1 MTWNPEP
8 AGRDRWRRTFTIA
21 RRIRPVVVVGAAV
34 FAPLVLTA
42 VLLPFRSRLP
52 DATVA
57 LGLAVLVSLLA
68 SIGTRVTAIIAAVF
82 AAACFDLGFTQ
93 PYGSLA
99 ISHPQDV
106 ETTVLLLIGGLVVG
120 QLSARNR
127 SNRQLAVQTG
137 EDLGHI
143 QAIAETMAAG
153 AAPDEVVAAVAVEL
167 ESLLG
172 LRNCWFETS
181 QSDRPVPTIDRNG
194 DVSWG
199 RIWWGFDSLGLPGK
213 EITLEVE
220 HDQRRLGRFVLVAEP
235 GTRVR
240 RNQLLAAVTLAEQAG
255 AALSAGVS
263 PITVPPRTNLLTQR

>member
-1 MTWNPEP
+1 MLRSAMTSNPDP
-8 AGRDRWRRTFTIA
+8 AGRDWGRRALTLE

-34 FAPLVLTA
+34 IAPLVVTA
-42 VLLPFRSRLP
+42 VLLPFRGQLP

-68 SIGTRVTAIIAAVF
+68 SIGTRITAVIAAVS
-82 AAACFDLGFTQ
+82 AAVCFDLGFTQ

-99 ISHPQDV
+99 IAHPQDV
-106 ETTVLLLIGGLVVG
+106 ETTVLLLIGGLIVG

-127 SNRQLAVQTG
+127 SNRQLAAQTG

-181 QSDRPVPTIDRNG
+181 QPVRPVPTINRNG

-199 RIWWGFDSLGLPGK
+199 RNWWGFDSLGLPGK

-220 HDQRRLGRFVLVAEP
+220 HDQRRLGRFVLVADP

-255 AALSAGVS
+255 AALGAGVS
-263 PITVPPRTNLLTQR
+263 SVTLADS